1 LIEAMNGYDFPGNVR
16 ELENMIKRVV
26 VLENEGSILVELTR
40 PRSNRAERRA
50 ELDALLEEIEESA
63 GETPLREV
71 GRRFAQEVE
80 REAIEHMLNL
90 TGWNRKQAASR
101 LGISYKT
108 LLQKIRTCAVEV
120 AG

>member
-1 LIEAMNGYDFPGNVR
+1 M
-16 ELENMIKRVV
+16 
-26 VLENEGSILVELTR
+26 
-40 PRSNRAERRA
+40 
-50 ELDALLEEIEESA
+50 LDEIEENA
-63 GETPLREV
+63 GELPLREV
-71 GRRFAQEVE
+71 GRLFAQEVE

-120 AG
+120 GG